1 MRPQSPVLVTLDDG
15 VVPGLVL
22 KVAPDGQSVLVT
34 YEEDGRVSTGWMQI
48 DKVGPAESQG
58 VS

>member
-1 MRPQSPVLVTLDDG
+1 MRPQSPVLVTLDDV

-34 YEEDGRVSTGWMQI
+34 YEQDGHVSTGWLQI
-48 DKVGPAESQG
+48 DQVGPAEN
-58 VS
+58 